1 MTEVYSPGP
10 GKPDPGKTNASA
22 KMSIAEAISWSVCGL
37 QKPYY
42 FKQVVIGILLYVAI
56 FGWLGVRSDL
66 TNWQLCIAASN
77 ILMYPYSMFVYDAV
91 CEWMFGHDRHFMM
104 RSSLILVL
112 LRVAFKL
119 TVLVTFFLFAP
130 VIGIVGLVW
139 LLVMHAMEDR
149 EFGKTF

>member
-1 MTEVYSPGP
+1 
-10 GKPDPGKTNASA
+10 
-22 KMSIAEAISWSVCGL
+22 
-37 QKPYY
+37 
-42 FKQVVIGILLYVAI
+42 
-56 FGWLGVRSDL
+56 
-66 TNWQLCIAASN
+66 
-77 ILMYPYSMFVYDAV
+77 
-91 CEWMFGHDRHFMM
+91 MM